1 MGCDCNICLTD
12 RDRMEDMLS
21 CEKHLIAEY
30 STFLPETTD
39 PQLRGIFSG
48 NMDECAEDQLTV
60 FDAMQNKG
68 WYQVKD
74 AQTEEV
80 ATLRGKFTDL
90 KDKMQ

>member
-1 MGCDCNICLTD
+1 MPCNNQVCFTD
-12 RDRMEDMLS
+12 RDRMEDLLS
-21 CEKHLIAEY
+21 CEKHLISEY

-39 PQLRGIFSG
+39 AQLRGIFAG

-60 FDAMQNKG
+60 FEAMSGKG

-74 AQTEEV
+74 AQSAEV
-80 ATLRGKFTDL
+80 ATVRGKFADL